1 VEKQKEI
8 IASYFP
14 TSRAVIREL
23 LCKAGISAAD
33 VRWILPTG
41 VSKSSWD
48 ILASIA
54 SLDPSRIY
62 RGPSNFGH
70 TIAADNLLHLESLLE
85 SEKAF
90 PGDQLL
96 LFTYGFGSTWCG
108 LILEKV

>member
-1 VEKQKEI
+1 M
-8 IASYFP
+8 
-14 TSRAVIREL
+14 IREL
-23 LCKAGISAAD
+23 LGKAGIGAAD

-48 ILASIA
+48 ILANIA

-62 RGPSNFGH
+62 RAPANFGH
-70 TIAADNLLHLESLLE
+70 TIAADNLLHLESLLA
-85 SEKAF
+85 SKKAL
-90 PGDQLL
+90 PGDQML